1 MLTLENT
8 AWDLRAA
15 RPELAILPLAC
26 LEPHGPHLP
35 ISTDAIIVGEIAR
48 CVAERLPAAA
58 WLLPVWPLGTSG
70 PLFGTAGTVSLE
82 FDTLWAVV
90 RDVAV
95 SLHAHGIHRV
105 VVLNDHGSPRT
116 TTSRPAGNFIV
127 KTAVRQLNYEEP
139 GLAAIWVQ
147 PFAAARSE
155 LLEIFESATDDVHA
169 GEIETSLLLYL
180 APEQVRAGARDAVPS
195 HPPAYL
201 DFAPLGRLSPSGV
214 WGRPSLAT
222 ADKGRRALDAA
233 VGATVRYIGT
243 TFAALE
249 AARA

>member
-15 RPELAILPLAC
+15 RPELAIVPLAC

-35 ISTDAIIVGEIAR
+35 IATDAIIVGEIAR
-48 CVAERLPAAA
+48 CVAERLPGAT

-70 PLFGTAGTVSLE
+70 PQLGSPGTVSLE

-116 TTSRPAGNFIV
+116 TTSRPEGNFIV

-139 GLAAIWVQ
+139 GLSAIWVQ
-147 PFAAARSE
+147 PFAAARLE
-155 LLEIFESATDDVHA
+155 FDEIFESATDDVHA
-169 GEIETSLLLYL
+169 GEIETSLLLHL
-180 APEQVRAGARDAVPS
+180 APEEVREGALDAVPL
-195 HPPAYL
+195 HPPTFL

-233 VGATVRYIGT
+233 VSATVRYIGST
-243 TFAALE
+243 LSSLE
-249 AARA
+249 GTRS

>member
-1 MLTLENT
+1 MLTVENT
-8 AWDLRAA
+8 TWDLRAA
-15 RPELAILPLAC
+15 RPDLAILPLAC
-26 LEPHGPHLP
+26 LEPHGAHLP
-35 ISTDAIIVGEIAR
+35 IATDAIIVGEIGR
-48 CVAERLPAAA
+48 RVAESLPPAV

-70 PLFGTAGTVSLE
+70 QLYGTAGTLSLE
-82 FDTLWAVV
+82 FETLWAVV

-116 TTSRPAGNFIV
+116 TTSRPDGNFIV

-139 GLAAIWVQ
+139 GLTAIWLQ
-147 PFAAARSE
+147 PFAAARPE
-155 LLEIFESATDDVHA
+155 FTEIFESATDDVHA
-169 GEIETSLLLYL
+169 GEIETSLLLHL
-180 APEQVRAGARDAVPS
+180 APEQVRDGARDAVPQ
-195 HPPAYL
+195 HPPTFL

-233 VGATVRYIGT
+233 VSATVSYIRT
-243 TFAALE
+243 TFTALE
-249 AARA
+249 AARS